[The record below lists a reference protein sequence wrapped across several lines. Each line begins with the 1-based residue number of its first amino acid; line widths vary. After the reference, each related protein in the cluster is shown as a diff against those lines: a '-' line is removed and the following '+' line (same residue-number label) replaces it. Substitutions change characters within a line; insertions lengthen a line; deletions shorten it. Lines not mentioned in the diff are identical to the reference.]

1 MMDDSR
7 IIPDERLRLIFI
19 CCHPAVASEARAAL
33 TLRMVCGL
41 TVTEIARA
49 FLVEEATLAQR
60 LVRAKRK
67 IADSGVPFELPSP
80 DLWPERLE
88 AVFST
93 LEIAYSKAHED
104 AAGAGSYAGF
114 AVEMLRLA
122 NLVVTLVPDAGEAY
136 ALAAL
141 MHYAEGRRPAR
152 VDADGVMVPLSEQ
165 DPKLWRRDL
174 INEADTLLAHAA
186 KRAPLGVRTL
196 QAELQAAWCKR
207 RSLDD
212 PAPWPQVLRLY
223 DRLLEVRDD
232 VIVRLNRVVALA
244 EVASTEAA
252 LTELRA
258 LDGIKLARFAP
269 YHAVR
274 AELLARAGHT
284 QDARSAYETVL
295 NLEPPPAERRWLR
308 RQLARLERS

>member
-41 TVTEIARA
+41 TLTEIARA
-49 FLVEEATLAQR
+49 FLVEETTLSQR

-80 DLWPERLE
+80 ELWAERLE

-93 LEIAYSKAHED
+93 LEVAYSKAHED
-104 AAGAGSYAGF
+104 AAGAGPHAGF
-114 AVEMLRLA
+114 AAEMLRLTK
-122 NLVVTLVPDAGEAY
+122 LVVTLVPDAGDAY

-174 INEADTLLAHAA
+174 IDEADTLLAQAA
-186 KRAPLGVRTL
+186 TRAPSGARTL

-207 RSLDD
+207 RDLDE
-212 PAPWPQVLRLY
+212 PPPWPQVLRLY
-223 DRLLEVRDD
+223 DRLLAVRDD

-244 EVASTEAA
+244 EVVSTAAA
-252 LTELRA
+252 LTELQA
-258 LDGIKLARFAP
+258 LDGVTLTRFAP

-274 AELLARAGHT
+274 AEILARAGHT
-284 QDARSAYETVL
+284 QDARAAYETVL
-295 NLEPPPAERRWLR
+295 GLEPPPAEQRWLR
-308 RQLARLERS
+308 RQLVRLART

>member
-7 IIPDERLRLIFI
+7 VIPDERLRLIFI

-41 TVTEIARA
+41 TVTEVARA

-67 IADSGVPFELPSP
+67 IADAGVSFELPSP

-93 LEIAYSKAHED
+93 LEVAYSKAHED
-104 AAGAGSYAGF
+104 AAGAGPYAGF
-114 AVEMLRLA
+114 ATEMLRLA
-122 NLVVTLVPDAGEAY
+122 KLLVTLVPDAGEAY

-152 VDADGVMVPLSEQ
+152 VDADGIMVPLSEQ

-174 INEADTLLAHAA
+174 IGEADTLLAQAA
-186 KRAPLGVRTL
+186 KRGPSSARML

-223 DRLLEVRDD
+223 NRLLAVRDD

-244 EVASTEAA
+244 EVTSTTVA
-252 LTELRA
+252 LIELQA
-258 LDGIKLARFAP
+258 LDGTKLARFAP

-274 AELLARAGHT
+274 AELLARVGRK
-284 QDARSAYETVL
+284 QDARAAYETML
-295 NLEPPPAERRWLR
+295 SLEPPPAEQRWLR
-308 RQLARLERS
+308 RQLARLERR